1 MQNTLQNVFD
11 QTRGL
16 LQGGDTSAAF
26 GLSNAVL
33 QVSFNLAYPE
43 MWQAM
48 ASVGTPRVRRRFYY
62 VVPAYTTQVSPV
74 SIGVTD
80 MAEPG
85 LIGERGSLTSVAIT
99 GTNTASPI
107 QVTTSAPHGQ
117 ATNSDV
123 TIDGVSG
130 TQSPWGRWFVTV
142 NGAST
147 LTLNGSASDGV
158 AGTGGTLVTSAETR
172 FLPVNGID
180 YLPDRQPYNRLQ
192 NYLWEESVLRF
203 RGATADAQ
211 IRVEY
216 WASATPPTVLS
227 TVLGIDD
234 CEAYLSTR
242 MANLVARGRGWYEL
256 SAQYEASAL
265 GPKALADG
273 TGGLLHGFLVTQ
285 VKRMQATRHVK
296 PPYRGPGQDYPWPDG
311 KYF

>member
-16 LQGGDTSAAF
+16 LQGGDTSGAY
-26 GLSNAVL
+26 GLTNAVL

-62 VVPAYTTQVSPV
+62 VVPAFTTQVSPV
-74 SIGVTD
+74 GIGVTD

-85 LIGERGSLTSVAIT
+85 LMGERGGLTSIAIAS
-99 GTNTASPI
+99 TNTGSPI
-107 QVTTSAPHGQ
+107 QVTTSLAHGQ
-117 ATNSDV
+117 ATNADV
-123 TIDGVSG
+123 TIDGVTG

-142 NGAST
+142 NGANT
-147 LTLNGSASDGV
+147 FTLNGSTSDGV
-158 AGTGGTLVTSAETR
+158 AGSGGVLVTSTEPK
-172 FLPVNGID
+172 FLPVNAID
-180 YLPDRQPYNRLQ
+180 YLSDRPPTSRLQ
-192 NYLWEESVLRF
+192 DYLWEENVLRF
-203 RGATADAQ
+203 RGATEAAQ

-216 WASATPPTVLS
+216 WASATPPSNTA

-273 TGGLLHGFLVTQ
+273 SGGLLHGFLTTQ

-311 KYF
+311 KYS